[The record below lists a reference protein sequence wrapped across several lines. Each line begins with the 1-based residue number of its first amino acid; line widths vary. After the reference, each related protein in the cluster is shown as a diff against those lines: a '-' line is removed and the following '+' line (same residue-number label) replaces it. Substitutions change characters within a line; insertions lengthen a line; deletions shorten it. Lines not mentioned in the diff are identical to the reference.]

1 MALFRR
7 PGRAGAEGGARDSGT
22 DVADTGEA
30 GDVVEPG
37 VVDAVPVGDI
47 PPPPDPDTDL
57 PPSRLRGTEPLYG
70 YVVGL
75 ELLVVSILN
84 LVVRH
89 GSGAPAHPQTA
100 LQAVGVVAP
109 IAFMG
114 LISVRNRTIVGLAAI
129 VAAFFVTL
137 PKAPNSLEP
146 AHILAL
152 IFPLVYGILITQRQR
167 RAVSRTL
174 TGRRG
179 AARTGTAARARQ
191 RDDQRADARR
201 TGGRRRQPA
210 APAAGP
216 RPNARYTPPK
226 ARRGR

>member
-7 PGRAGAEGGARDSGT
+7 PGRAGAGSRGSD
-22 DVADTGEA
+22 DGE
-30 GDVVEPG
+30 VVEPE
-37 VVDAVPVGDI
+37 VVEAEPVGGI
-47 PPPPDPDTDL
+47 PPSPGPAADLDADL

-75 ELLVVSILN
+75 ELLVIAILN

-89 GSGAPAHPQTA
+89 GAGAPAHPETA
-100 LQAVGVVAP
+100 LQVVGVVATV
-109 IAFMG
+109 AFMG
-114 LISVRNRTIVGLAAI
+114 LISVRNRTVAGLAAI
-129 VAAFFVTL
+129 FAAFFVTL

-152 IFPLVYGILITQRQR
+152 VFPLIYGLLITQRQR

-174 TGRRG
+174 GGRRG
-179 AARTGTAARARQ
+179 GARTGTAARARQ
-191 RDDQRADARR
+191 RDDARAGRGASR
-201 TGGRRRQPA
+201 TGNRRGQPA
-210 APAAGP
+210 AAAGP

-226 ARRGR
+226 AKRGR